1 MPIKALI
8 VGDETSLL
16 YQAKIFLERLEEEI
30 DVSSVSSAE
39 KALDAIDEKEFD
51 VIVSDYQMPDKDGLE
66 FLEIVRKERDLDIPF
81 IMFTGKGKKDTAMRS
96 KRVILRST
104 NF

>member
-39 KALDAIDEKEFD
+39 KALDAIDEMSEIIKETTKMYGASLVG
-51 VIVSDYQMPDKDGLE
+51 VIELNKDWLYSHDYEGE
-66 FLEIVRKERDLDIPF
+66 
-81 IMFTGKGKKDTAMRS
+81 
-96 KRVILRST
+96 
-104 NF
+104 